1 MSGGRRY
8 RYQITVTVSVGG
20 LEVDY
25 NQSKLLF
32 LWSTSTGL
40 ESSFAQFIY
49 WTRASGHY
57 RGVLNYSSFYGSREL
72 YNTHDAVLPVYDRC
86 K

>member
-1 MSGGRRY
+1 MSGGRRH

-25 NQSKLLF
+25 IQSRLLF
-32 LWSTSTGL
+32 LWSTGL

-49 WTRASGHY
+49 
-57 RGVLNYSSFYGSREL
+57 
-72 YNTHDAVLPVYDRC
+72 
-86 K
+86 